1 MTGKE
6 APGHGP
12 SSDGPSLSSNRPS
25 PSSDGPPSPPPASAV
40 LAVVGPTASGKTALS
55 IPLARALGAEIISMD
70 SRQVY
75 RGMDVGTDKVRKE
88 ERARVPH
95 HGLDLVD
102 PDRHYSAGRFG
113 RDARG
118 WIREIQ
124 GRGGLPLL
132 VGGTGF
138 FLKALVDPVFREPAM
153 DPARRE
159 RLRRWLGTRPRS
171 ELARWVR
178 RLDPGRVDVA
188 EAGGPQRLSRTLEV
202 ALLTGRP
209 LTWWHQHAPPDA
221 DPVPIRVVLMEL
233 PRDELYRRIDRRAE
247 AMFQGGLLEE
257 VEGLL
262 AVGFEP
268 SHPGMTGTGYREAAG
283 VIRGELTLE
292 QAVYRVQRVT
302 RGYAR
307 RQLTWFRHQLPPHP
321 LRIPALE
328 PVRDQVEEVVRWW
341 REGTGA
347 SPSG

>member
-1 MTGKE
+1 MIGSE
-6 APGHGP
+6 APGYGP
-12 SSDGPSLSSNRPS
+12 PPDGASSSTDGPS
-25 PSSDGPPSPPPASAV
+25 PSSGGASPTPRAGPV

-55 IPLARALGAEIISMD
+55 IPLARVLGAEIISMD

-88 ERARVPH
+88 ERAWVPH

-118 WIREIQ
+118 WIREIR
-124 GRGGLPLL
+124 GRGRLPLL

-159 RLRRWLGTRPRS
+159 RLRRWLDTRPRS

-178 RLDPGRVDVA
+178 RLDPERAELA
-188 EAGGPQRLSRTLEV
+188 EAGGPQRLSRALEV
-202 ALLTGRP
+202 ALLTGRS
-209 LTWWHQHAPPDA
+209 LSWWHRHAPPDA
-221 DPVPIRVVLMEL
+221 DPIPVRVVLLEL

-247 AMFQGGLLEE
+247 AMFQRGLLEE

-262 AVGFEP
+262 AAGFEP

-283 VIRGELTLE
+283 VIRGELTLDE
-292 QAVYRVQRVT
+292 AVDRVQRVT

-321 LRIPALE
+321 LRVRALE
-328 PVRDQVEEVVRWW
+328 PVPGQVEAVVRWW